1 MDAGATREDADADAD
16 ARRRTADTVVTG
28 ARGVLTACVILS
40 RDAEVCFGARFTS
53 AHLGHAFCSRCP
65 GACAQFHRARDMADD
80 APQSLDELVANLATY
95 KEQLN
100 DVDELL
106 KSDPTNAEFSRSS
119 PPRGGHRAHRGSRQG
134 GWRRRRRRG
143 RRLRRRRRAAAAA
156 AAADALGAPVG
167 TQCRARFDGVWYD
180 AVVDGVNETNG
191 RIKVTFTQYGTVAEL
206 DADDIKGADGGAE
219 GVGGGGDDDGAQLDP
234 VAAAAARE
242 VYKGVP
248 APKRVRVD
256 GDADRF
262 VKKELPKKLMIMD
275 GDDEATRERKRRQIK
290 AFKGKQRMAE
300 MDAEQNAKKNS
311 WQSFQAKAGS
321 KKRTGF
327 MTGKVG
333 KKDSMF
339 RVPEGGRVG
348 VVGSGQGVT
357 DYSQKKRYDQ

>member
-1 MDAGATREDADADAD
+1 
-16 ARRRTADTVVTG
+16 
-28 ARGVLTACVILS
+28 
-40 RDAEVCFGARFTS
+40 
-53 AHLGHAFCSRCP
+53 
-65 GACAQFHRARDMADD
+65 MADD

-106 KSDPTNAEFSRSS
+106 TSDPTNAEFLEVKSS
-119 PPRGGHRAHRGSRQG
+119 LEEVIALTEDLVKEAGGGDG
-134 GWRRRRRRG
+134 DE
-143 RRLRRRRRAAAAA
+143 AAAGAGAAPPPPPPAADDDAA
-156 AAADALGAPVG
+156 AVFASLVG
-167 TQCRARFDGVWYD
+167 TKCRAKFDGVWYD

-219 GVGGGGDDDGAQLDP
+219 GAEQNAPDP
-234 VAAAAARE
+234 VAAAAAAARE

-262 VKKELPKKLMIMD
+262 VRKELPKKLMIMD

-311 WQSFQAKAGS
+311 WQSFQAKSGS

>member
-1 MDAGATREDADADAD
+1 
-16 ARRRTADTVVTG
+16 
-28 ARGVLTACVILS
+28 
-40 RDAEVCFGARFTS
+40 
-53 AHLGHAFCSRCP
+53 
-65 GACAQFHRARDMADD
+65 MADD

-106 KSDPTNAEFSRSS
+106 KSDPTNAEFLEVKSS
-119 PPRGGHRAHRGSRQG
+119 LEEVIALTEDLVKEAGGCDGDEADAS
-134 GWRRRRRRG
+134 
-143 RRLRRRRRAAAAA
+143 AAAAA
-156 AAADALGAPVG
+156 AAPPPPPAADDDAATVFASLVG
-167 TQCRARFDGVWYD
+167 TKCRARFDGVWYD

-234 VAAAAARE
+234 VAAAAAAARE

>member
-1 MDAGATREDADADAD
+1 
-16 ARRRTADTVVTG
+16 
-28 ARGVLTACVILS
+28 
-40 RDAEVCFGARFTS
+40 
-53 AHLGHAFCSRCP
+53 
-65 GACAQFHRARDMADD
+65 MADD

-106 KSDPTNAEFSRSS
+106 TSDPTNAEFLEVKSS
-119 PPRGGHRAHRGSRQG
+119 LEEVIALTEDLVKEAGGGDGDEADEADAS
-134 GWRRRRRRG
+134 
-143 RRLRRRRRAAAAA
+143 AAAAPPPPPPPAADDDA
-156 AAADALGAPVG
+156 AAVFASLVG
-167 TQCRARFDGVWYD
+167 TKCRAKFDGVWYD

-219 GVGGGGDDDGAQLDP
+219 GADAAAPDP
-234 VAAAAARE
+234 VAAAAAAARE

-262 VKKELPKKLMIMD
+262 VRKELPKKLMIMD

-311 WQSFQAKAGS
+311 WQSFQAKAGG

>member
-1 MDAGATREDADADAD
+1 
-16 ARRRTADTVVTG
+16 
-28 ARGVLTACVILS
+28 
-40 RDAEVCFGARFTS
+40 
-53 AHLGHAFCSRCP
+53 
-65 GACAQFHRARDMADD
+65 
-80 APQSLDELVANLATY
+80 VAA
-95 KEQLN
+95 
-100 DVDELL
+100 
-106 KSDPTNAEFSRSS
+106 
-119 PPRGGHRAHRGSRQG
+119 
-134 GWRRRRRRG
+134 
-143 RRLRRRRRAAAAA
+143 
-156 AAADALGAPVG
+156 
-167 TQCRARFDGVWYD
+167 
-180 AVVDGVNETNG
+180 
-191 RIKVTFTQYGTVAEL
+191 
-206 DADDIKGADGGAE
+206 
-219 GVGGGGDDDGAQLDP
+219 
-234 VAAAAARE
+234 AAAAARE

-262 VKKELPKKLMIMD
+262 VRKELPKKLMIMY

-311 WQSFQAKAGS
+311 WQSFQAKAGG

>member
-1 MDAGATREDADADAD
+1 MHHPLSP
-16 ARRRTADTVVTG
+16 ARACGVGPNGKCLGQKSLTSSCHNSTG
-28 ARGVLTACVILS
+28 T
-40 RDAEVCFGARFTS
+40 
-53 AHLGHAFCSRCP
+53 
-65 GACAQFHRARDMADD
+65 MADD
-80 APQSLDELVANLATY
+80 APQSLEELVASLEEHKASLA
-95 KEQLN
+95 E
-100 DVDELL
+100 VDELL
-106 KSDPTNAEFSRSS
+106 RADPTNAEFLEVKASLQEVIELTEDLVKEAGGGDADDA
-119 PPRGGHRAHRGSRQG
+119 PPAPPPGK
-134 GWRRRRRRG
+134 
-143 RRLRRRRRAAAAA
+143 RAADDDAAA
-156 AAADALGAPVG
+156 VFASLIGSK
-167 TQCRARFDGVWYD
+167 CRAKFDNVWYD
-180 AVVDGVNETNG
+180 AVVDGVNESNG
-191 RIKVTFTQYGTVAEL
+191 SIKVTFTQYGTVAEL

-234 VAAAAARE
+234 VAAAAAAARE
-242 VYKGVP
+242 GYKGVP

-262 VKKELPKKLMIMD
+262 VKKELPKKLMIVD